1 VRAEYL
7 DDELPDR
14 RLDIVSLPSMNVVV
28 EWLTILLRIRE
39 VSNLGPE
46 IGIPDQGFSW
56 FSLVPPGEC

>member
-28 EWLTILLRIRE
+28 DWLTILLRITQ

-46 IGIPDQGFSW
+46 TGFAD
-56 FSLVPPGEC
+56 